1 MNTTNT
7 ATTGGPVVSGL
18 KPGVRRNVGAAAGF
32 LAAALSCLATVAEP
46 NLAHAAHGGGGG
58 FHGGGGGGGG
68 FHGGAGGG
76 FHGGGGGFH
85 SGGLAGF
92 HGGAPGGFHA
102 SGFSGGGIRPD
113 APLSAGSDG
122 LHVSGLREGS
132 GAGTVVLRGGVGGQW
147 QHGRRDGR
155 NGSWSG
161 SDPYL
166 WSGDGLD
173 DGYYG
178 SGQSSAAQ
186 YWYYCSNPA
195 GYYPYVSQCSS
206 SWQTVRAE

>member
-18 KPGVRRNVGAAAGF
+18 KPRVRRNVGAAAGF
-32 LAAALSCLATVAEP
+32 LEAALSCLATVAEP

-68 FHGGAGGG
+68 FRGGAGDG

-102 SGFSGGGIRPD
+102 SGF
-113 APLSAGSDG
+113 
-122 LHVSGLREGS
+122 
-132 GAGTVVLRGGVGGQW
+132 
-147 QHGRRDGR
+147 
-155 NGSWSG
+155 
-161 SDPYL
+161 
-166 WSGDGLD
+166 
-173 DGYYG
+173 
-178 SGQSSAAQ
+178 
-186 YWYYCSNPA
+186 
-195 GYYPYVSQCSS
+195 
-206 SWQTVRAE
+206 